1 MENSDFSSMNI
12 KEVKMFVDNYKIT
25 SDKQF
30 DELVLKLEK
39 DNRKSVKIYADKLRK
54 RALKMQEEILRVQD
68 LYNFDKSF
76 GKSFIVG
83 VDEVGR
89 GPLAGP
95 IVGAAV
101 MLDIDCKKN
110 ESLILNIN
118 DSKKLNKTTRERLSK
133 EIKEKAISYAIFE
146 VDNKEI
152 DEIGIAK
159 ANNEVLKQSVETLD
173 FTPGIVI
180 SDGYTI
186 KNLKYNNRC
195 VIKGDSKSASIACAS
210 IIAKVYRDDLMQ
222 KYAKMYPEYRFDKN
236 VGYGTKEHIE
246 AIKKFGITSIH
257 RKSFL
262 KNLTDY
268 L

>member
-1 MENSDFSSMNI
+1 MEIIDFSNMNI
-12 KEVKMFVDNYKIT
+12 KEVKMFIDNFKIN
-25 SDKQF
+25 SDKHF
-30 DELVLKLEK
+30 DELILKLED
-39 DNRKSVKIYADKLRK
+39 DNRKSVKIYAEKLRK
-54 RALKMQEEILRVQD
+54 ESLKIQEEVLRVQS
-68 LYNFDKSF
+68 LYDFDKNY
-76 GKSFIVG
+76 GKGFIVG

-101 MLDIDCKKN
+101 VLDLDYMKD
-110 ESLILNIN
+110 ETLILNIN

-146 VDNKEI
+146 VDNKRI
-152 DEIGIAK
+152 DNIGIAK
-159 ANNEVLKQSVETLD
+159 ANNEVLKKSVETLSV
-173 FTPGIVI
+173 TPSIVI

-186 KNLKYNNRC
+186 KNLKYNNKC
-195 VIKGDSKSASIACAS
+195 VIKGDNKSASIACAS

-222 KYAKMYPEYRFDKN
+222 KYAQKYTEYHFEKN

-246 AIKKFGITSIH
+246 AIKKNGITSIH
-257 RKSFL
+257 RRSFL